1 MRYEELNQTVLKS
14 SAVSKCL

>member
-1 MRYEELNQTVLKS
+1 MRYEELKQTMLES